1 MAKTA
6 ILSWNSDLF
15 LTFFIIRG
23 GYFHIPNGVFW
34 GSTSRPHIG
43 DLVMNLFF
51 LLWGPEFMTGD
62 GPKTV
67 HFGPKMA
74 KHGKIV
80 NVDTALRAK
89 VLANKQMLRSLAF
102 DCS

>member
-1 MAKTA
+1 MGFYKQATHRRP
-6 ILSWNSDLF
+6 SDE
-15 LTFFIIRG
+15 
-23 GYFHIPNGVFW
+23 P
-34 GSTSRPHIG
+34 
-43 DLVMNLFF
+43 FF